1 MSAAA
6 GGYDT
11 HEFERHPS
19 DRRAAMSLWSWVRTR
34 FAGDPMSKHPGE
46 ADTPP
51 DPQSAHSRATGGVS
65 DAGASD
71 THSTTGTTSSQT
83 FVGRASGDD
92 PGDAGKTGAEVRAEQ
107 QDGSSG
113 RSDTDRESR

>member
-1 MSAAA
+1 
-6 GGYDT
+6 
-11 HEFERHPS
+11 
-19 DRRAAMSLWSWVRTR
+19 MSLWSWLRSG
-34 FAGDPMSKHPGE
+34 FAADPMSKQPGE

-65 DAGASD
+65 DADASD
-71 THSTTGTTSSQT
+71 THSTTGTTPSQS

-107 QDGSSG
+107 SDESSG
-113 RSDTDRESR
+113 REGTERNSR

>member
-1 MSAAA
+1 
-6 GGYDT
+6 
-11 HEFERHPS
+11 
-19 DRRAAMSLWSWVRTR
+19 MSLWSWVRTR